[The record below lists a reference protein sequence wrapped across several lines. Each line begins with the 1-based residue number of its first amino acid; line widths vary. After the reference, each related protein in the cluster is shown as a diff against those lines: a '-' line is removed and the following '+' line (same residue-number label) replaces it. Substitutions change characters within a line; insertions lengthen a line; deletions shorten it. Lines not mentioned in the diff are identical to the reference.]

1 VIGHPLAERP
11 RRSEDVRHRR
21 GDVRRPSHRRGPRV
35 EQHVHDRA
43 RPSSRR
49 LAAVIDGRMIVD
61 SSPAAAISRSISACS
76 TAIGFGCWKNECG
89 VWCGD
94 DRNTTRRARAARRST
109 TAGALAGGTV
119 QTRKTAPTSRSAAS
133 SDPGTSFPTL
143 TGGLMALMMT
153 LCPSCQRGAGGLG
166 VRATV
171 NPGARVPPGA
181 GDAP

>member
-1 VIGHPLAERP
+1 LDANIPGL
-11 RRSEDVRHRR
+11 
-21 GDVRRPSHRRGPRV
+21 
-35 EQHVHDRA
+35 
-43 RPSSRR
+43 
-49 LAAVIDGRMIVD
+49 MIVD

-76 TAIGFGCWKNECG
+76 TAIGFGCWKNGCE
-89 VWCGD
+89 VWHGEVAGD
-94 DRNTTRRARAARRST
+94 DLDVRWQLRRLGATRQGADRHARGYQRVDHGPPDPAGRSGNEH
-109 TAGALAGGTV
+109 AHGVNHA
-119 QTRKTAPTSRSAAS
+119 
-133 SDPGTSFPTL
+133 SFPTL